1 MSDCLPCDLEE
12 ADAARIVY
20 RDDTWS
26 CEIADGYDV
35 PGWFILRLRRHAE
48 GWAGPTA
55 DELAAFGPLSQRLA
69 AAIQDATGAPTVYF
83 MSFGEN
89 YPHFHFLVIAR
100 PADLPAELEVPRSS
114 RNALIT
120 ATSTHPSLSAPRCA
134 PRSLS
139 PNSDHPTTSATP
151 STRKDDDVHS
161 THPLRERL
169 RRSIRLHLQRPHQH
183 R

>member
-1 MSDCLPCDLEE
+1 MSDCLPCDLETAE
-12 ADAARIVY
+12 SSAVIY

-55 DELAAFGPLSQRLA
+55 GELSGFGPVSQKLA
-69 AAIQDATGAPTVYF
+69 AAIQSATGATGTYF

-100 PADLPAELEVPRSS
+100 DADLPPDSRGAAILARRADGRDLAEALTVGARV
-114 RNALIT
+114 RNLLT
-120 ATSTHPSLSAPRCA
+120 A
-134 PRSLS
+134 
-139 PNSDHPTTSATP
+139 PTP
-151 STRKDDDVHS
+151 
-161 THPLRERL
+161 
-169 RRSIRLHLQRPHQH
+169 
-183 R
+183 

>member
-20 RDDTWS
+20 RDETWS

-48 GWAGPTA
+48 GWAGPSA
-55 DELAAFGPLSQRLA
+55 DELAGFGPLSQRLVA
-69 AAIQDATGAPTVYF
+69 GIEEATGAPTVYF

-100 PADLPAELEVPRSS
+100 PADLPAELKGAAILARRADHRDLAASLDVGAEVRA
-114 RNALIT
+114 AL
-120 ATSTHPSLSAPRCA
+120 SVP
-134 PRSLS
+134 
-139 PNSDHPTTSATP
+139 
-151 STRKDDDVHS
+151 
-161 THPLRERL
+161 
-169 RRSIRLHLQRPHQH
+169 HL
-183 R
+183 